1 MSVTIT
7 VEDGSIILGANS
19 FVSLVDWKL
28 HADQRA
34 RVYTAVY
41 GDEALKAALV
51 KMGDY
56 LNSLPWKGVKTG
68 RDNPMSWPR
77 YGTEV
82 GGSIWNQL
90 VYPAS
95 EWVGV
100 LDADGF
106 YIPTDEVPAEVVNAH
121 CEGAWL
127 ILTGKDMEPALARG
141 GQVKRKKVDVIE
153 TEWFAGAPPTTEF
166 KAVSN
171 RLRGLLKS
179 SFSTEVVRA

>member
-1 MSVTIT
+1 MSITIT
-7 VEDGSIILGANS
+7 VETGAVVTGANS
-19 FVSLVDWKL
+19 FVSLVDFKT

-106 YIPTDEVPAEVVNAH
+106 YIPTDEVPAEVVNAQ

-127 ILTGKDMEPALARG
+127 IATGKDMEPSLDRG
-141 GQVKRKKVDVIE
+141 GALKSEKYDVVAFE
-153 TEWFAGAPPTTEF
+153 YFSGASPTTEF
-166 KAVSN
+166 RAVSN

-179 SFSTEVVRA
+179 GFSIETMRA